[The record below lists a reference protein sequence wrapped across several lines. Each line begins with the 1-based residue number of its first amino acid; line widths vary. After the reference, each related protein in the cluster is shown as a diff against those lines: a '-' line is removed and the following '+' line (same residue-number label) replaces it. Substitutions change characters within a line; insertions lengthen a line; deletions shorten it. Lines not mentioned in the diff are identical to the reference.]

1 MPLAASYEC
10 MAAKIPA
17 VCISAIQFLNYYVF
31 SQIKLSTAQCSSPF
45 TFQIIFFRI
54 SLYEK
59 LVKAFDVLQNKFHSL
74 INSDFTSVNAE
85 VIFLSVT
92 PLGRSALLL
101 KSGTFSI
108 HLFYFL

>member
-17 VCISAIQFLNYYVF
+17 VCISAIQFLKYYVF
-31 SQIKLSTAQCSSPF
+31 SQIKLSNAQCSSPF

-54 SLYEK
+54 SLYKK
-59 LVKAFDVLQNKFHSL
+59 LVKAFDVLQNKLYSL
-74 INSDFTSVNAE
+74 LNSDFTSVNAE

-101 KSGTFSI
+101 KSGTFFV